1 MQTETRLDFSGL
13 SISRDQIGFLTELL
27 AELMGLLQDAVGQED
42 AESFIA
48 VVGSRMADRMNAE
61 YLKNLGVSKLEAD
74 TLAAVLVDLK
84 KRINGGFRIEAL
96 YPDRIVLA
104 NSRCPFGDFAVGRP
118 ALCMM
123 TSNVF
128 GRIAADNTGYA
139 AVEIED
145 AIARGDANCRVIVYL
160 TPVPMKRQIR
170 EYYPQGKLD
179 V

>member
-1 MQTETRLDFSGL
+1 
-13 SISRDQIGFLTELL
+13 
-27 AELMGLLQDAVGQED
+27 
-42 AESFIA
+42 
-48 VVGSRMADRMNAE
+48 
-61 YLKNLGVSKLEAD
+61 
-74 TLAAVLVDLK
+74 
-84 KRINGGFRIEAL
+84 
-96 YPDRIVLA
+96 
-104 NSRCPFGDFAVGRP
+104 
-118 ALCMM
+118 MM